1 MLSTSS
7 VSSFNVLFAW
17 FLYTYI
23 HTYMHACACAYTFL
37 FLIDLRKICFFYSQH
52 LKKKKKKSDKLSA
65 NTHLPEILK
74 DLTNSTPYNVI
85 FYLIHLIFTRTGV
98 HPAPPHE
105 DLHCQPAAAS
115 FSTGWALHRG
125 SESAASWAGPKS
137 SGAVLTGPADTPP
150 ATCWETF
157 AYETL
162 SMPTQTIKKH
172 RETLVQ
178 QETRKCLCHCSN
190 LKNPLLHEAV
200 LASALE
206 T

>member
-1 MLSTSS
+1 MSNFYSVPRKRCRAATYTSIRAYRCHEGLIYRVYNKGFPAEHCIVRKRSMLSTSS

-52 LKKKKKKSDKLSA
+52 LKKKKKKKSDKLSA

-115 FSTGWALHRG
+115 FSTG
-125 SESAASWAGPKS
+125 
-137 SGAVLTGPADTPP
+137 
-150 ATCWETF
+150 
-157 AYETL
+157 
-162 SMPTQTIKKH
+162 
-172 RETLVQ
+172 
-178 QETRKCLCHCSN
+178 
-190 LKNPLLHEAV
+190 
-200 LASALE
+200 
-206 T
+206 